1 MGKKLLLVE
10 DDIVFSKL
18 ISKFLDKN
26 GFEVSD
32 AKNGKDA
39 LQILEADR
47 FDLAILDYRLPD
59 MNGLDVMNSLKE
71 KSPQAKVVLMTR
83 FGEEAAGKAIGAG
96 ADAFI
101 SKPINPEELL
111 EVVTRL
117 H

>member
-10 DDIVFSKL
+10 DDTVFSKL

-32 AKNGKDA
+32 ARNGKDA
-39 LQILEADR
+39 LQMMDVDR

-59 MNGLDVMNSLKE
+59 MNGLEVLASMKE
-71 KSPQAKVVLMTR
+71 KFPESKVVLMTR

-111 EVVTRL
+111 EVVSRL
-117 H
+117 E